1 MLLFQGYTSPA
12 EQTHVYKPYQQVN
25 NNNNKKIDYSI
36 PRERITFQDDPLPK
50 VFDFNGRSGIA
61 PTRNC
66 NHSLKNA

>member
-36 PRERITFQDDPLPK
+36 PRERITFEDDPLPK
-50 VFDFNGRSGIA
+50 VLNFNI
-61 PTRNC
+61 TNIYKC
-66 NHSLKNA
+66 IMFNDKEKY